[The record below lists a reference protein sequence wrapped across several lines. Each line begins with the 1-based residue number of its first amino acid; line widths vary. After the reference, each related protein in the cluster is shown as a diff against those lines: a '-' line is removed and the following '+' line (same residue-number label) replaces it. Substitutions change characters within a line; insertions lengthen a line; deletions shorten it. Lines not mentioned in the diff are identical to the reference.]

1 MYDYVIIFLLTFLC
15 CCCFSC
21 MSRLNDIREDIA
33 QIKYNLMYQDYKE
46 NKDGKY

>member
-1 MYDYVIIFLLTFLC
+1 MYDYVIIFLLIFLC

-33 QIKYNLMYQDYKE
+33 QIKYNLMFQDYKE
-46 NKDGKY
+46 NKEL